1 MSQKEKFKDKK
12 KKSLSLLISKLIL
25 ELIKSN
31 SNIKYDPKDPFSQ
44 RKIPEIP
51 IDYYIERIKKSC
63 ATRFSTGY
71 TPRLSCPSRSMTWP
85 WTHQVKS
92 PCWLSSWFISCCV
105 LAIKFN
111 EDCFYNNEYYAKI
124 GGIDLYEMNHLESFC
139 IEMLNFNLFVKE
151 VIFKKYINYL
161 ENYSKK

>member
-51 IDYYIERIKKSC
+51 IDYYIERIKKYSKLDD
-63 ATRFSTGY
+63 STLVLTLIYCDRICGLNNLLLQPY
-71 TPRLSCPSRSMTWP
+71 NIHRL
-85 WTHQVKS
+85 
-92 PCWLSSWFISCCV
+92 FISCCL

-111 EDCFYNNEYYAKI
+111 EDCFYTNEYYAKV
-124 GGIDLYEMNHLESFC
+124 GGIDLKEM
-139 IEMLNFNLFVKE
+139 
-151 VIFKKYINYL
+151 NYL
-161 ENYSKK
+161 ERSCIELLNFDLFIDDDLYKKYLNYLLNYSKM

>member
-1 MSQKEKFKDKK
+1 MSQKEKPKEKK
-12 KKSLSLLISKLIL
+12 RKSLSLLISKLML

-31 SNIKYDPKDPFSQ
+31 SNIKYYTKDPFSQ

-51 IDYYIERIKKSC
+51 IDNYIERIKKYSKLDD
-63 ATRFSTGY
+63 STLVLTLIYCDRICGLNNLLLQPY
-71 TPRLSCPSRSMTWP
+71 NIHRL
-85 WTHQVKS
+85 
-92 PCWLSSWFISCCV
+92 FISCCV

-111 EDCFYNNEYYAKI
+111 EDCFYNNDYYAKI

-151 VIFKKYINYL
+151 DIFKKYINYL

>member
-51 IDYYIERIKKSC
+51 IDYYIERIKKYSKLDD
-63 ATRFSTGY
+63 STLVLTLIYCDRICGLNNLLLQPY
-71 TPRLSCPSRSMTWP
+71 NIHRL
-85 WTHQVKS
+85 
-92 PCWLSSWFISCCV
+92 FISCCL

-111 EDCFYNNEYYAKI
+111 EDCFYTNEYYAKV
-124 GGIDLYEMNHLESFC
+124 GGIDLDEM
-139 IEMLNFNLFVKE
+139 
-151 VIFKKYINYL
+151 NYL
-161 ENYSKK
+161 ERSCIELLNFDLFVDQNLYKKYVNYLLNFSNI